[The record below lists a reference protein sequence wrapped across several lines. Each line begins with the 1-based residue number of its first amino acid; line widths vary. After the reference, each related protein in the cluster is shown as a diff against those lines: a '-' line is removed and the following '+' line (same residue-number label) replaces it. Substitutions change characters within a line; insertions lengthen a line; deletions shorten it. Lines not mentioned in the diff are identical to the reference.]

1 VETYLVGGAVRDQL
15 LGLPVKDRDHVVV
28 GATPEQMLKLGYS
41 QVGKDFPVFLHP
53 HNQEEYALARTERKQ
68 GKGYTG
74 FTCYFADD
82 VSLEEDLLRR
92 DLTINAI
99 AQSEQGQLIDPYG
112 GQADLQARILRHVS
126 PAFVE
131 DPLRVLRVARFA
143 ARFHLLGFK
152 VAADTLKLMQQI
164 AHSGELASLTPE
176 RIWLE
181 LEKALASPAPQVFFE
196 VLKQT
201 DALAALIPELDQL
214 FGVPASPKWHP
225 EIDTGIH
232 TLMVIEQSAK
242 LDYHPVVRFAAL
254 CHDFGKALTP
264 QAKLPSH
271 PGHGPAGVSP
281 IKAFCQRIKVPNE
294 YRDLALLVA
303 EHHIT
308 IHSALELRPETVLKL
323 FDRCDAW
330 RKPQRF
336 QQILEAGIADI
347 KGRLGFADHDYPPY
361 DYLLHQLEVA
371 NSVDVQAIVKAGFK
385 GVEIKQQ
392 LHQQRLHLL
401 SEEKQRYLA
410 QQQPS

>member
-28 GATPEQMLKLGYS
+28 GATPEQMLQLGYS

-53 HNQEEYALARTERKQ
+53 HSQEEYALARTERKQ
-68 GKGYTG
+68 GIGYTG
-74 FTCYFADD
+74 FSCDFSDD
-82 VSLEEDLLRR
+82 IRLEDDLLRR
-92 DLTINAI
+92 DLTVNAI
-99 AQSEQGQLIDPYG
+99 ARAENGVLIDPYG
-112 GQADLQARILRHVS
+112 GQRDLEAKLLRHVS

-143 ARFHLLGFK
+143 ARFHHLGFK
-152 VAADTLKLMQQI
+152 VTDETIELMREI
-164 AHSGELASLTPE
+164 AQSGELASLTPE
-176 RIWLE
+176 RIWRE
-181 LEKALASPAPQVFFE
+181 LEKALSSQSPHVFFA
-196 VLKQT
+196 VLREA
-201 DALAALIPELDQL
+201 DALAALIPELDDL
-214 FGVPASPKWHP
+214 FGVPASRKWHP

-242 LDYHPVVRFAAL
+242 HEYHEVVRFAAL

-264 QAKLPSH
+264 EEKLPSH
-271 PGHGPAGVSP
+271 PGHGPKGVKL

-323 FDRCDAW
+323 FNRCDAW

-336 QQILEAGIADI
+336 TQILEAGVADI
-347 KGRLGFADHDYPPY
+347 RGRLGFEHHDYPPY
-361 DYLLHQLEVA
+361 DYLLAQLEVA
-371 NSVDVQAIVKAGFK
+371 NSVNIQAIVQQGFK
-385 GVEIKQQ
+385 GEEIREQVHLARLKLIKQ
-392 LHQQRLHLL
+392 
-401 SEEKQRYLA
+401 EKQRYL
-410 QQQPS
+410 QQLKQ